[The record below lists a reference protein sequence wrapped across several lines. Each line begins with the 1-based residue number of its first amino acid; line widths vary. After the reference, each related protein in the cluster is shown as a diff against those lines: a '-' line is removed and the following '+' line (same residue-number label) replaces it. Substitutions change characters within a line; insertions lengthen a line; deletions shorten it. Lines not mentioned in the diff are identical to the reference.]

1 MTAVTR
7 GRLALVSQGGRPQGG
22 ALVEE
27 QAAVC
32 GESRREL
39 ADQQQRAA
47 ACRQHLCAQATL
59 AQECIAGGVRQTSV

>member
-32 GESRREL
+32 EEGRLVL
-39 ADQQQRAA
+39 ADQQQRAP
-47 ACRQHLCAQATL
+47 ACRQHLCAQAPL
-59 AQECIAGGVRQTSV
+59 AQECIAGRMRQTSV